1 MELEHTI
8 ALYRNLFNY
17 TQSELAAKAG
27 VSTSTIMK
35 METNQVI
42 PKIST
47 VYKIAE
53 IFEIP
58 VQEVYFKVGE
68 RPMIRIP
75 KHLQGDCT
83 RDKS

>member
-8 ALYRNLFNY
+8 SLYRNLYAY
-17 TQSELAAKAG
+17 TQQELAKRAG

-53 IFEIP
+53 VFDIP
-58 VQEVYFKVGE
+58 VQEVYYKVGE
-68 RPMIRIP
+68 RPAIRIP
-75 KHLQGDCT
+75 KHLQGDQ
-83 RDKS
+83 